1 MVKQQPNMTNL
12 ADWAVSML
20 TPWRDVIVA
29 GACLSGEEIHRFRV
43 MTKRLR
49 AAWRMAESVDGV
61 VGGEEAREDLRQLAR
76 KFGGARDGVVILE
89 LVRQYADKRG
99 LSLEPEFMPWMEAHI
114 RQHFQIDVDAGYVDL
129 WSEEA
134 VRRAIEFWSSQ
145 REHLEIKS
153 SFMRGI
159 GRTEERF
166 RRRVKK
172 ALKTNREDDWHRC
185 RRWAKYLYFQY
196 LTLAELA
203 GEEVSKSIKGL
214 RVFASQLGKR
224 NDLVNLKSV
233 IQAERKGSGFGSVL
247 KDLRTWVN
255 ERDAAL
261 EKSTKD
267 FVVRKFR
274 KLG

>member
-1 MVKQQPNMTNL
+1 MEKKQPKMTNL

-20 TPWRDVIVA
+20 TPWRDVVVT
-29 GACLSGEEIHRFRV
+29 GACLSGDEIHRFRV

-61 VGGEEAREDLRQLAR
+61 EGGEEACEDLRQLAK
-76 KFGGARDGVVILE
+76 KFGGARDGDVILE
-89 LVRQYADKRG
+89 LVRHYVDERKS
-99 LSLEPEFMPWMEAHI
+99 SLDPEFLEWMDARVRE
-114 RQHFQIDVDAGYVDL
+114 HFQIDGNAGQVDS

-134 VRRAIEFWSSQ
+134 VVRAIGFWASQ
-145 REHLEIKS
+145 REHLDMRR

-172 ALKTNREDDWHRC
+172 ALQTDREEDWHRC

-196 LTLAELA
+196 STLAELA
-203 GEEVSKSIKGL
+203 DEEISKSVKGL

-224 NDLVNLKSV
+224 NDLANLKSL
-233 IQAERKGSGFGSVL
+233 IRAERKGSEFATIL
-247 KDLRTWVN
+247 KDLRSWVN
-255 ERDAAL
+255 ERDAAY
-261 EKSTKD
+261 EKATKD
-267 FVVRKFR
+267 FVMRRFR
-274 KLG
+274 K